1 VTSAMRQRVVVAGA
15 IAILVAAIVTGQ
27 IATDA
32 RTPAGLVTGTGA
44 TVGRAAFSYLAGL
57 RAFAAYELW
66 NRLEPQLH
74 EYYGSQAL
82 KDQTFSVPT
91 MSVVMMLKPDFAA
104 PFYILPWILIENGKK
119 AEGMRIAA
127 LGVENNPRS
136 GLLLMSYAQLLAL
149 KQGDWDAAAVQ
160 SDVATRADTFWADPV
175 EEWQSLRIAE
185 SIYEHVG
192 QSAKVSAVAARLDA
206 LDTQI
211 GQTPSADGL
220 GENHD
225 HNGDG
230 LPDH

>member
-1 VTSAMRQRVVVAGA
+1 VISARRGRLLAAVAIALLVVTIVAGQA
-15 IAILVAAIVTGQ
+15 V
-27 IATDA
+27 TDA
-32 RTPAGLVTGTGA
+32 GVPSQPGTGAGA

-57 RAFAAYELW
+57 RAFAAYGLW

-74 EYYGSQAL
+74 EYYSTQSL
-82 KDQTFSVPT
+82 EDQLFSVPT
-91 MSVVMMLKPDFAA
+91 MSVVMMLKPDFA
-104 PFYILPWILIENGKK
+104 PPYYILPWILIENAHQ

-127 LGVENNPRS
+127 LGVANNPRS
-136 GLLLMSYAQLLAL
+136 GLLIMSYAQLLAL
-149 KQGDWDAAAVQ
+149 KQGDWTAAAVQ
-160 SDVATRADTFWADPV
+160 ADAATQDDIAWTDPV

-192 QSAKVSAVAARLDA
+192 DVAKTRAVAARLDA
-206 LDTQI
+206 LNAQI
-211 GQTPSADGL
+211 GQTPAADGL